1 MAITASTRKWAI
13 ISGSVVGGIV
23 VVLVLALA
31 VLWFVQ
37 RDRVLPNTTVVGT
50 EIGGMTEPEL
60 RDALD
65 PVVDEREGQP
75 VVFTLDLARDEV
87 TIELFPEEVG
97 YHVDIDATVDTA
109 LGYGR
114 QGLPGDIV
122 TRIRSLRRPMELPLG
137 RTSDRDALAS
147 WASDIAAELD
157 QAEQRGD
164 VTVDPETLEVSV
176 EPSQGFIEVDR
187 GHLADIADAALLT
200 AGNHSYGLPAE
211 TTPQP
216 IADTELDDVAAQLER
231 ALAEP
236 LVLTS
241 NDDDLTLEPTALVDL
256 IEVVEDDGGLTGL
269 TLALEVAADAVD
281 EQIGEVASGR
291 FNLDPVDAGYSASRT
306 PPSTFDVQGSTTYQP
321 VEASVEVEAG
331 REGREFDP
339 ERAAEQLTHLVR
351 AGTREA
357 ELDLATV
364 EPAFPTEEAEELAPT
379 HAIGTFTTYYT
390 AGQSRVQNIQRL
402 ADIIDGTLTL
412 PGEQFSINET
422 SGPRSCSRGFVEAGT
437 IIQGELVD
445 TCGGGTSQFGTTTFN
460 AAFFAGVQL
469 DQWKAH
475 SWYISRYPMGREA
488 TLSYNVLDV
497 KFTNNTPG
505 AVLVKTS
512 YTATSITVTLYG
524 QPRANAVS
532 ATHGSPTNFRGYE
545 TERREDPDLAPG
557 QESVLQSGG
566 EGFQVTVTRT
576 IDLIGGDEETRT
588 INTTYLPQTRIVEHG
603 PEPDDDEDNDD

>member
-1 MAITASTRKWAI
+1 MAISASTRRWAI

-37 RDRVLPNTTVVGT
+37 RDRVLPNTSVVGT
-50 EIGGMTEPEL
+50 EVGGMTEPEL
-60 RDALD
+60 RDTLA
-65 PVVDEREGQP
+65 PMVDEREGQP
-75 VVFTLDLARDEV
+75 VVFTLDLDLNDA
-87 TIELFPEEVG
+87 TIELYPDEVG
-97 YHVDIDATVDTA
+97 YHVDVDATVEAA

-114 QGLPGDIV
+114 QGLPGDIR
-122 TRIRSLRRPMELPLG
+122 TRIRSLRRSVDLPLG
-137 RTSDRDALAS
+137 RTSDPDALAS
-147 WASDIAAELD
+147 WTSDVAAELD
-157 QAEQRGD
+157 QAEQRGE
-164 VTVDPETLEVSV
+164 VTVDPETLEVTV
-176 EPSQGFIEVDR
+176 EPSQGFVQVDR
-187 GHLADIADAALLT
+187 GRLADIADTALLT
-200 AGNHSYGLPAE
+200 PGNHSYELPAE
-211 TTPQP
+211 TTAQP
-216 IADTELDDVAAQLER
+216 IANSDLDEVADQLER

-241 NDDDLTLEPTALVDL
+241 NDDDLTLEPSDLVDL
-256 IEVVEDDGGLTGL
+256 IEVVEDDGGVTGL
-269 TLALEVAADAVD
+269 TLALEVPTDAV
-281 EQIGEVASGR
+281 EQQIGEVASGR
-291 FNLDPVDAGYSASRT
+291 FDIEPRNASYSASRT
-306 PPSTFDVQGSTTYQP
+306 PPATFDVQGSTTYQP
-321 VEASVEVEAG
+321 VEASVEVNPG

-357 ELDLATV
+357 ELDLATI
-364 EPAFPTEEAEELAPT
+364 EADFPTDVAEELAPT

-390 AGQSRVQNIQRL
+390 AGQSRVENIQRL

-422 SGPRSCSRGFVEAGT
+422 SGPRSCERGFVEAGT

-469 DQWKAH
+469 DQWRAH
-475 SWYISRYPMGREA
+475 SWYIARYPMGREA

-505 AVLVKTS
+505 AILVKTAHTS
-512 YTATSITVTLYG
+512 TSITVTLYG

-532 ATHGSPTNFRGYE
+532 ATHGSPEDFRSYE
-545 TERREDPDLAPG
+545 SERREDPDLAPG
-557 QESVLQSGG
+557 EESVLQSGG
-566 EGFQVTVTRT
+566 DGFDVTVTRT
-576 IDLIGGDEETRT
+576 VDLIGGGEETRT

-603 PEPDDDEDNDD
+603 PEPDD

>member
-1 MAITASTRKWAI
+1 MAISASTRRWAI

-37 RDRVLPNTTVVGT
+37 RDRVLPNTSVVGT
-50 EIGGMTEPEL
+50 EVGGMTEPEL
-60 RDALD
+60 RDTLA
-65 PVVDEREGQP
+65 PMVDEREGQP
-75 VVFTLDLARDEV
+75 VVFTLDLNLNDA
-87 TIELFPEEVG
+87 TIELFPDEVG
-97 YHVDIDATVDTA
+97 YHVDVDATVEAA

-114 QGLPGDIV
+114 QGLPGDIR
-122 TRIRSLRRPMELPLG
+122 TRIRSLRRSVDLPLG
-137 RTSDRDALAS
+137 RTSDPDALAS
-147 WASDIAAELD
+147 WASDVAGELD
-157 QAEQRGD
+157 QAEQRGE
-164 VTVDPETLEVSV
+164 VTVDPETLEVTV
-176 EPSQGFIEVDR
+176 EPSQGFVQVDR
-187 GHLADIADAALLT
+187 GRLADIADTALLT
-200 AGNHSYGLPAE
+200 PGNHSYELPAE
-211 TTPQP
+211 TTAQP
-216 IADTELDDVAAQLER
+216 IANSDLDEVADQLER

-241 NDDDLTLEPTALVDL
+241 NDDDLTLEPSDLVDL
-256 IEVVEDDGGLTGL
+256 IEVVEDDGGVTGL
-269 TLALEVAADAVD
+269 TLALEVPTDAV
-281 EQIGEVASGR
+281 EQQIGEVASGR
-291 FNLDPVDAGYSASRT
+291 FDIEPRNASYSASRT
-306 PPSTFDVQGSTTYQP
+306 PPATFDVQGSTTYQP
-321 VEASVEVEAG
+321 VEASVEVNPG

-357 ELDLATV
+357 ELDLATI
-364 EPAFPTEEAEELAPT
+364 EADFPTDVAEELAPT

-390 AGQSRVQNIQRL
+390 AGQSRVENIQRL

-422 SGPRSCSRGFVEAGT
+422 SGPRSCERGFVEAGT

-469 DQWKAH
+469 DQWRAH
-475 SWYISRYPMGREA
+475 SWYIARYPMGREA

-505 AVLVKTS
+505 AILVKTAHTS
-512 YTATSITVTLYG
+512 TSITVTLYG

-532 ATHGSPTNFRGYE
+532 ATHGSPEDFRSYE
-545 TERREDPDLAPG
+545 SERREDPDLAPG
-557 QESVLQSGG
+557 EESVLQSGG
-566 EGFQVTVTRT
+566 DGFDVTVTRT
-576 IDLIGGDEETRT
+576 VDLIGGGEETRT

-603 PEPDDDEDNDD
+603 PEPDD